1 MVGEKHNPILIL
13 YTSMDVCIECHTTE
27 RLSQCLPATSS
38 SPPWPN
44 PLNHTPATCS
54 SFSVWIHKLCSIP
67 KLLPHKNPPR
77 SLWGTFLQLCS
88 SIRGIFVDLFKQSNP
103 PLTSFCH
110 IFLLYLL
117 SFLGLVWLWQCCVN
131 CPEMIREPCLLTQE
145 FLLARGRF
153 IRHVSEGKESFLH
166 LS

>member
-1 MVGEKHNPILIL
+1 MCALNVTQLKGFPNAYLPPHPLPHGPTPL
-13 YTSMDVCIECHTTE
+13 TTH
-27 RLSQCLPATSS
+27 Q
-38 SPPWPN
+38 
-44 PLNHTPATCS
+44 PLRS

-88 SIRGIFVDLFKQSNP
+88 SIGGIIVDLFKQSNP

-110 IFLLYLL
+110 IFVLCLL
-117 SFLGLVWLWQCCVN
+117 SFLGLVWLWQRCVN
-131 CPEMIREPCLLTQE
+131 FHEMIREPHHLTQE
-145 FLLARGRF
+145 FLLAHGRF

-166 LS
+166 FS